1 MDRSVLKKP
10 GPAPLRGLR
19 RPGGLPWIPWRWI
32 RRRYSPGA
40 WKELATL
47 FSAYQRIHS
56 VIDIE
61 EIRSKIPPRQVDD
74 ACRRCGECCAQ
85 LLPEPVSDERI
96 LRWAD
101 AGNPAHMFHAPITE
115 GPRAGKF
122 HTGWYHN
129 GVRLKICPLL
139 LRDSATG
146 DKFCV
151 VYHFGPGHRP
161 PACEGF
167 RPNWPH
173 CEVSQR
179 PLVP

>member
-1 MDRSVLKKP
+1 MDRPTLTGSS
-10 GPAPLRGLR
+10 PAPIRSILN
-19 RPGGLPWIPWRWI
+19 PGGLPWIPWRWI

-40 WKELATL
+40 WEELAAL
-47 FSAYQRIHS
+47 FNAYHRLNSIM
-56 VIDIE
+56 DIE
-61 EIRSKIPPRQVDD
+61 KIRSKIPPRTKDD
-74 ACRRCGECCAQ
+74 PCRRCGRCCVE
-85 LLPEPVSDERI
+85 LLPEPISDERI
-96 LRWAD
+96 LNWAD

-115 GPRAGKF
+115 GPRAGRF

-129 GVRLKICPLL
+129 GVRLKMCPLL
-139 LRDSATG
+139 LHNHATG
-146 DKFCV
+146 NNFCA

-161 PACEGF
+161 PGCEGF

>member
-1 MDRSVLKKP
+1 MDRRMP
-10 GPAPLRGLR
+10 TGPDHLPLRGIQ

-32 RRRYSPGA
+32 RRRYSPGSWA
-40 WKELATL
+40 ELGAL
-47 FSAYQRIHS
+47 FGAYQRIHS
-56 VIDIE
+56 ILDIDS
-61 EIRSKIPPRQVDD
+61 IRSDIPPRRETDP
-74 ACRRCGECCAQ
+74 CRRCGECCAQ
-85 LLPEPVSDERI
+85 LLPEPVPDFEVLS
-96 LRWAD
+96 WA
-101 AGNPAHMFHAPITE
+101 AAKNPAHLFHAPITE
-115 GPRAGKF
+115 GPRAGRF

-129 GVRLKICPLL
+129 GVRLRMCPLL
-139 LRDSATG
+139 LRDPASG

-161 PACEGF
+161 PGCEGF